1 MSNLQS
7 YVSPADVRAK
17 IYGQNPEQTLFT
29 NPNGYTLTG
38 GNKQHNGGGKMKNG
52 KTANENKKQN
62 VQKDK
67 SGSVQKR
74 TKNVK
79 TKYTLF

>member
-17 IYGQNPEQTLFT
+17 IFGQNPEQTLFT
-29 NPNGYTLTG
+29 NSNGYTLTG
-38 GNKQHNGGGKMKNG
+38 GNKEHNGGGKMKNG
-52 KTANENKKQN
+52 KKANENKKQH
-62 VQKDK
+62 VQKEK
-67 SGSVQKR
+67 SGAVQKR
-74 TKNVK
+74 TNK